1 MKICVT
7 TENDLFGK
15 TETMCVSFDKRKF
28 IRFSNGKQGVDVSE
42 FLLTTGTN
50 EAESLPRVT

>member
-1 MKICVT
+1 M
-7 TENDLFGK
+7 
-15 TETMCVSFDKRKF
+15 SFDKRKF